1 MTMPSLSH
9 YVNEAGAYVLAVS
22 AVPQEH
28 LHRPLIVIVGDDT
41 LVDET
46 APPVDT
52 GWCPW
57 CEEAEAPAYL
67 AHEGHDP
74 RCPLRAAPQAGVDT

>member
-1 MTMPSLSH
+1 MPSLSH

-22 AVPQEH
+22 AVPEEH

-46 APPVDT
+46 APTVDT

-57 CEEAEAPAYL
+57 L
-67 AHEGHDP
+67 
-74 RCPLRAAPQAGVDT
+74 